1 MESAWYWVPSSSVE
15 EQVVADA
22 GVELVRL
29 GEGGVLAADV
39 GVAVVRRVL
48 AAEDVLAAA
57 EAVAGDG
64 AAAGGG
70 GVGDAALVVLGERGL
85 EVARGHLTLEGV
97 EAGLEERHATVL
109 DLEGHAV
116 RELVAE
122 HQAEVDELLVGLAL
136 VAQAARDAL
145 AGRHGAARALVQ
157 VVAAGLA
164 EELVLA
170 LVAGGVL
177 PRGARE
183 LGVEAVVEQ
192 AVLEVEVAD
201 GADGVRGLG
210 AGLLLVLAALADGA
224 RLEQGVAGA
233 TAAEDL
239 PLDARNERL
248 GDGLVPAALLVGN
261 VLREQLLLLLAD
273 AVVVHVVDRLV
284 ADLVQVDVGRLAGA
298 LLVGGADLGAA
309 DLVAVLAVGVLA
321 EGVGVA

>member
-145 AGRHGAARALVQ
+145 AGRHGAARAVVQ

-164 EELVLA
+164 EEEVLA
-170 LVAGGVL
+170 LIAGGVL
-177 PRGARE
+177 PRGAGE

-201 GADGVRGLG
+201 GADGVRGLR
-210 AGLLLVLAALADGA
+210 AGLD
-224 RLEQGVAGA
+224 QGVAGA
-233 TAAEDL
+233 AAAEDL
-239 PLDARNERL
+239 PLHTGLEGL
-248 GDGLVPAALLVGN
+248 GDGLVP
-261 VLREQLLLLLAD
+261 
-273 AVVVHVVDRLV
+273 
-284 ADLVQVDVGRLAGA
+284 
-298 LLVGGADLGAA
+298 
-309 DLVAVLAVGVLA
+309 
-321 EGVGVA
+321 